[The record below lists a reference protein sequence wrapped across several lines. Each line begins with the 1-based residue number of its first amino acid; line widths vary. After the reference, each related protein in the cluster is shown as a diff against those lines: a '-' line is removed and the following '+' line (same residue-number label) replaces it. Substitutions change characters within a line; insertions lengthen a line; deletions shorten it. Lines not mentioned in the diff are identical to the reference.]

1 MTHIL
6 YCTLLYYTEMCQKY
20 AETARLCEN
29 DTQKCKKK
37 WFFNKCP
44 LIFFVFSQNLS
55 FLSIKEVRSL
65 SRSVTVTWGWIW
77 SGGGV
82 SPASPKPRCKI
93 NQLWISAEADHENQ
107 KISSFSLSDCL
118 FPLIDHLTPCPLPS
132 LVSLKC
138 IDCLTPRLIDCLTL
152 LRFKSGFPFCSMLNA
167 VWFYFKYSMLHK
179 TVRILIA
186 LH

>member
-1 MTHIL
+1 MTL
-6 YCTLLYYTEMCQKY
+6 YTVLYYTI
-20 AETARLCEN
+20 
-29 DTQKCKKK
+29 QKCAKNTRQQLGCVKMTPKNAKKVIFQK
-37 WFFNKCP
+37 MS

-118 FPLIDHLTPCPLPS
+118 FPLIDRLTPCPLPS

-152 LRFKSGFPFCSMLNA
+152 LRFSFLFNVKCSLVLFQIFHA
-167 VWFYFKYSMLHK
+167 
-179 TVRILIA
+179 T
-186 LH
+186 

>member
-1 MTHIL
+1 MTL
-6 YCTLLYYTEMCQKY
+6 YTVLYYTI
-20 AETARLCEN
+20 
-29 DTQKCKKK
+29 QKCAKNTRKQRGCVKMTPKNAKKR
-37 WFFNKCP
+37 FFKKC
-44 LIFFVFSQNLS
+44 LLNFFVFSQNLS

-118 FPLIDHLTPCPLPS
+118 FPLIDRLTPCPLPS

-152 LRFKSGFPFCSMLNA
+152 LGFKSGFPFCSMLNA